1 MRRKFTLNRFSLV
14 VLSITALLV
23 QLVPAHLIPNVYA
36 LTTTDTYLRL
46 DRMKSSTGTAQ
57 PTTFRLVFKTPATDT
72 GSDAKLQVQF
82 YHPNNVDPT
91 QANNNFTIN
100 NTQAVATTN
109 CATEASN
116 ELSASVLGVPGT
128 LSATGDNTN
137 AGATRKTI
145 TITGVTNMTTS
156 QYYCVDFTTANA
168 VTNPVNPNLY
178 MVQIRTLTA
187 ADAVLDTKLVG
198 VRIVDATDANYKYDQ
213 ITVTGVVPPSF
224 SFNLSGNTDAF
235 IALLDPAAVT
245 YTSGRTVTIS
255 TNAAKGWIV
264 WVKDS
269 DQGLK
274 SVSTPS
280 SVIASTSTGGGAL
293 SDDLVDTAAPGTE
306 NFLLD
311 ADITTDAAGGGAVS
325 IDPDYDG
332 VAAGEG
338 GALSNTVFQQIAKAT
353 GTADGDVIT
362 LKSLAT
368 ITGSTPAGDDYTDI
382 LTVIGAGNF

>member
-1 MRRKFTLNRFSLV
+1 MNRTSLI
-14 VLSITALLV
+14 VLSVVALLV
-23 QLVPAHLIPNVYA
+23 QIVPVHLIPNAYA

-46 DRMKSSTGTAQ
+46 NRMKSSTGTAQ

-82 YHPNNVDPT
+82 YHPNNADPS
-91 QANNNFTIN
+91 QADNNFTIN
-100 NTQAVATTN
+100 ATQAVATAN

-116 ELSASVLGVPGT
+116 ELSASVLALPGT
-128 LSATGDNTN
+128 LSASGDNSGS
-137 AGATRKTI
+137 GATRKTI
-145 TITGVTNMTTS
+145 TITGVTNLTTS
-156 QYYCVDFTTANA
+156 QFYCVDFTTSNA

-178 MVQIRTLTA
+178 MVQIRTLTS
-187 ADAVLDTKLVG
+187 ADAFLDTKLVG
-198 VRIVDATDANYKYDQ
+198 VRIVDPIDANYKYDQ

-235 IALLDPAAVT
+235 TALLDPAAVT
-245 YTSGRTVTIS
+245 YTTGRTVTIS

-280 SVIASTSTGGGAL
+280 SVIASTGTL
-293 SDDLVDTAAPGTE
+293 SDDLIDTAAPGTE

-311 ADITTDAAGGGAVS
+311 VDLTTDGAGGGTVTV
-325 IDPDYDG
+325 DPDYDG
-332 VAAGEG
+332 TASGEG
-338 GALSNTVFQQIAKAT
+338 GALSNTIFQQVAHAS
-353 GTADGDVIT
+353 GTASGDVIT
-362 LKSLAT
+362 LKELAT